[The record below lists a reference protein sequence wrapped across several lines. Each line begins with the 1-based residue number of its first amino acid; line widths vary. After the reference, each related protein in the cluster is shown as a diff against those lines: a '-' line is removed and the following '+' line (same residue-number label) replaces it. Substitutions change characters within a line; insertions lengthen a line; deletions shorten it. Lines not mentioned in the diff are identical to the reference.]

1 MNAEYLISVII
12 PVYNG
17 EKFIDRAIESVLCQ
31 ADGSVELVLV
41 DDGSADNSGR
51 ICDAYAQAHENVRVV
66 HKKNGGISSARNA
79 GIAAAQG
86 QYLLFL
92 DADDRLAPETCRCVG
107 EVIRA
112 AQPDCIDF
120 GWTYVNA
127 AGEETENH
135 HKVPKD
141 TVLDENYIAEVI
153 LPPLLNLKND
163 PDHFIYDFSCTK
175 AFRRDIIQRNEV
187 AFDEG
192 RRVWEDRPFVVQYLK
207 YAKTFYSMDRCL
219 YYYMDTPNSLS
230 RRYSKDFF
238 RIIIA
243 NFALYKGL
251 YGDRYDFD
259 TEYVNGYWSRAIE
272 NMIFRSL
279 EQVEDKDEIRQIILK
294 TLENAQVVH
303 WYANRKPCNA
313 FEQEM
318 SRLVSSGQC
327 EKALQNY
334 IRQQQ
339 QHANTQTLRKCL
351 QVIKRRATDVMHTK
365 RNKYGNT

>member
-1 MNAEYLISVII
+1 MREVLISIII

-17 EKFIDRAIESVLCQ
+17 EKFIARAIESVLCQ

-41 DDGSADNSGR
+41 NDGSVDNSGM
-51 ICDAYAQAHENVRVV
+51 ICDAYAQEHKNVRVV
-66 HKKNGGISSARNA
+66 HKKNGGLSSARNA

-86 QYLLFL
+86 AYLLFL
-92 DADDRLAPETCRCVG
+92 DADDRLAPEACHCVS
-107 EVIRA
+107 EVIHA
-112 AQPDCIDF
+112 AQPDCVDF

-141 TVLDENYIAEVI
+141 TVLNENYIAEVI

-175 AFRRDIIQRNEV
+175 SFRRDIILQNGV

-192 RRVWEDRPFVVQYLK
+192 RRVWEDRPFVVEYLK
-207 YAKTFYSMDRCL
+207 YCKTFYSMDRCL
-219 YYYMDTPNSLS
+219 YYYMDIPNSLS

-243 NFALYKGL
+243 NFAHYRGL

-259 TEYVNGYWSRAIE
+259 TEYVNSYWSRAIE

-279 EQVEDKDEIRQIILK
+279 EQTEDKEEIRKIILE
-294 TLENAQVVH
+294 TLSHQQVVQ
-303 WYANRKPCNA
+303 WFANRVPENSNEA
-313 FEQEM
+313 ET
-318 SRLVSSGQC
+318 SRLIVEGKVKNALDFYRKEQKKRLWKQSYKC
-327 EKALQNY
+327 MVLKA
-334 IRQQQ
+334 
-339 QHANTQTLRKCL
+339 
-351 QVIKRRATDVMHTK
+351 KRVVHRCVG
-365 RNKYGNT
+365 R